1 MCGAKP
7 KIDNTVQNQMLADSR
22 DARAKEEARA
32 TRIKTGAGKI
42 NDVFGGFDDGFYS
55 GFRDKQ
61 TAFYQ
66 PEVDKQFGDAKDQ
79 LTYAL
84 ARAGTLNSTIA
95 GDKQA
100 KLKGA
105 YDLQSASTLSQAEDA
120 AAGLRGNVNS
130 EKSSLVSL
138 LNATGDADR
147 AANEATAR
155 AQQIFQKQPS
165 YNPLGDIFSGVTGA
179 IGNYAAG
186 QQNRAAYAT
195 YFGGANGAG
204 NSRVVGA

>member
-7 KIDNTVQNQMLADSR
+7 KIDTTVQDQMLADSR
-22 DARAKEEARA
+22 EARAKEEARA
-32 TRIKTGAGKI
+32 ARIKSGSGKI
-42 NDVFGGFDDGFYS
+42 DDVFKGFDDGFYK

-105 YDLQSASTLSQAEDA
+105 YDIQTASTLSQAEDA
-120 AAGLRGNVNS
+120 TASLRGNVNN

-155 AQQIFQKQPS
+155 SQQIFQKTPS
-165 YNPLGDIFSGVTGA
+165 YNPLGDIFGGVTGA

-186 QQNRAAYAT
+186 AQNRAAYQA
-195 YFGGANGAG
+195 YFGGAKNAG
-204 NSRVVGA
+204 SSRVVGA